1 MKLIIAC
8 DPSGGIGKD
17 NQLPWAMLEGD
28 LPRFKSLTAN
38 QVIVMGKNTW
48 LSLPK
53 KPLPSR
59 LNFVVSSSL
68 LDLPNGALLIKDLT
82 LFKHYK
88 NAWLIGGASLVN
100 SNWDY
105 VDEIHLSR
113 TYDHYDCDCFVDLVY
128 LEHNYTRV
136 HIEHHKDHSYE
147 VWKRKDGTVSQFT

>member
-1 MKLIIAC
+1 MKLILAC
-8 DPSGGIGKD
+8 DPTGGIGKD
-17 NQLPWAMLEGD
+17 NQLPWSMLEGD

-82 LFKHYK
+82 CSAANGFDPFHP
-88 NAWLIGGASLVN
+88 
-100 SNWDY
+100 
-105 VDEIHLSR
+105 
-113 TYDHYDCDCFVDLVY
+113 
-128 LEHNYTRV
+128 
-136 HIEHHKDHSYE
+136 
-147 VWKRKDGTVSQFT
+147 